1 MPIPP
6 APNPIGNPIRQL
18 LVLQSVPHRWPFALR
33 AALCVAVPVLVGWAV
48 GDVAAGLLATIGG
61 FTALYGSGRP
71 YLNRAV
77 HLAVIAVCLGLSV
90 ALGNWAAE
98 VPWAGVLTVSAIA
111 VAAVLLCNALLVGP
125 PGAYMF
131 VLACA
136 AGIGAA
142 HEHVA
147 PWRIGLLVLA
157 GGAFAW
163 LVHMSGA
170 LIRFRGPEKS
180 AVVSAAESVAGFIEA
195 VGSSAEVSARH
206 RAAVALH
213 QSWSVLI
220 NFQPLIP
227 APSSTLRQLRAANH
241 RLHVVFAEAMTAA
254 EDNRPLPAG
263 QAQRARGLGT
273 LAGCTVSVDGD
284 RAGDDMPLGRP
295 GPLQLLREAIR
306 PGSTTLPVVAR
317 VGIAVPVAGFIASA
331 LGVDHAYWAMSAA
344 VLILHQGLDWLRTL
358 QRGIQRLLGT
368 WAGLVLAA
376 VILGLHPQGLW
387 LVLTVAVLQF
397 TIEMFVVRNYALAV
411 VFITPAAL
419 TIASGGLVVGDVG
432 DLLLARGLDTL
443 IGFVVAV
450 AVYLPTARRGNP
462 ARLAEAIARTL
473 DAVAA
478 TSRHLALGEVTTVG
492 ARAARRDLQVRAL
505 AMRSTYEAAVA
516 GAARGRRSAECKW
529 PAVAATEELA
539 YRTLAGCW
547 VVQRATGADTARGVG
562 LSWFGPGGV
571 DRFTAALGRLAAAAR
586 TGSAPTNLEE
596 LPDFGAAE
604 LVTLRE
610 SLVPDAQ

>member
-1 MPIPP
+1 M
-6 APNPIGNPIRQL
+6 
-18 LVLQSVPHRWPFALR
+18 
-33 AALCVAVPVLVGWAV
+33 
-48 GDVAAGLLATIGG
+48 
-61 FTALYGSGRP
+61 
-71 YLNRAV
+71 
-77 HLAVIAVCLGLSV
+77 
-90 ALGNWAAE
+90 
-98 VPWAGVLTVSAIA
+98 GVLTVSAIA

-180 AVVSAAESVAGFIEA
+180 AVASAAESVAGFIEA

-213 QSWSVLI
+213 QSWSVLV
-220 NFQPLIP
+220 NFQPLNPSAEQHI
-227 APSSTLRQLRAANH
+227 APTTCRKSQAARSFRRGH
-241 RLHVVFAEAMTAA
+241 DRGGRHQPLQAE
-254 EDNRPLPAG
+254 E
-263 QAQRARGLGT
+263 AQRARRLGT
-273 LAGCTVSVDGD
+273 LANGAVSVDVD
-284 RAGDDMPLGRP
+284 RAGDEMPLGRP
-295 GPLQLLREAIR
+295 GPLQLLREAIT

-317 VGIAVPVAGFIASA
+317 VGIAVPVAGFIASG
-331 LGVDHAYWAMSAA
+331 LGIDHAYWAMSAA

-358 QRGIQRLLGT
+358 ERGIQRLLGT

-376 VILGLHPQGLW
+376 VILALHPQGLW

-419 TIASGGLVVGDVG
+419 TIATGGLAVGDVG

-462 ARLAEAIARTL
+462 ARLSEAIARTL
-473 DAVAA
+473 DAVASI
-478 TSRHLALGEVTTVG
+478 SRHLGLGEVTTV
-492 ARAARRDLQVRAL
+492 AARSARRELQVRAL
-505 AMRSTYEAAVA
+505 AMRSTYDAAVA
-516 GAARGRRSAECKW
+516 GSARARRSEERKW
-529 PAVAATEELA
+529 PAVVATEQLA
-539 YRTLAGCW
+539 YRTLAACW
-547 VVQRATGADTARGVG
+547 VIERAGGAGAARGVG

-571 DRFTAALGRLAAAAR
+571 DRFTAALGKLTAAAR

-604 LVTLRE
+604 LITLRE

>member
-6 APNPIGNPIRQL
+6 APTPIRNPIRQL
-18 LVLQSVPHRWPFALR
+18 FVVQSVPHRWPFALR
-33 AALCVAVPVLVGWAV
+33 AAICVAVPILVGWAV
-48 GDVAAGLLATIGG
+48 GDVAAGLIATIGG
-61 FTALYGSGRP
+61 FTALYGSSRP
-71 YLNRAV
+71 YLNRAL
-77 HLAVIAVCLGLSV
+77 HLAVIAVSLALSV

-98 VPWAGVLTVSAIA
+98 VWWAGVLTVSAIA

-142 HEHVA
+142 HEDVA

-180 AVVSAAESVAGFIEA
+180 AVAAAAESVAGFIEA

-213 QSWSVLI
+213 QSWSVLV
-220 NFQPLIP
+220 NFQPLNP
-227 APSSTLRQLRAANH
+227 RPNSTLHQLRAVSH
-241 RLHVVFAEAMTAA
+241 RLHVLFAEAMTAA
-254 EDNRPLPAG
+254 DDQPL
-263 QAQRARGLGT
+263 QAEEARRARRLGT
-273 LAGCTVSVDGD
+273 LANGAVSVDFDRVGD
-284 RAGDDMPLGRP
+284 EVPLGRP
-295 GPLQLLREAIR
+295 GPLQLLREAIT

-317 VGIAVPVAGFIASA
+317 VGIAVPVAGFIASG
-331 LGVDHAYWAMSAA
+331 LGIEHAYWAMSAA

-358 QRGIQRLLGT
+358 ERGIQRLLGT

-376 VILGLHPQGLW
+376 VILALHPQGLW

-419 TIASGGLVVGDVG
+419 TIATGGLAVGDVG

-450 AVYLPTARRGNP
+450 AVYLLTARRGNP
-462 ARLAEAIARTL
+462 ARLSEAIARTL
-473 DAVAA
+473 DAVASI
-478 TSRHLALGEVTTVG
+478 SRHLGLGEVTTL
-492 ARAARRDLQVRAL
+492 AARSARRELQVRAL
-505 AMRSTYEAAVA
+505 AMRSTYDAAVA
-516 GAARGRRSAECKW
+516 GSARARRSEERKW
-529 PAVAATEELA
+529 PAVVATEQLA
-539 YRTLAGCW
+539 YRTLAACW
-547 VVQRATGADTARGVG
+547 VIERAGGAGAARGVG

-571 DRFTAALGRLAAAAR
+571 DRFTAALGKLTAAAR

-604 LVTLRE
+604 LITLRE